1 RPTTQPGTSPRATQT
16 SRETYRLPGVRRQS
30 SSSAREGAPDMST
43 SSRVL
48 AALLRAGDRSTLQ
61 RLERAL
67 KASRGSVSD
76 AAAALGLPVSTLY
89 ALRRAVPAAREVL
102 EAHAMGRSGAQA
114 RAVAARKTRVIS
126 RGSEKVRKK

>member
-1 RPTTQPGTSPRATQT
+1 
-16 SRETYRLPGVRRQS
+16 
-30 SSSAREGAPDMST
+30 MST

-76 AAAALGLPVSTLY
+76 AAAALGLPISTLY
-89 ALRRAVPAAREVL
+89 DLRRDVPAVREVM
-102 EAHAMGRSGAQA
+102 EAHAMGRAGAQA
-114 RAVAARKTRVIS
+114 RATAARKTRAVP
-126 RGSEKVRKK
+126 R

>member
-1 RPTTQPGTSPRATQT
+1 
-16 SRETYRLPGVRRQS
+16 V
-30 SSSAREGAPDMST
+30 ST

-67 KASRGSVSD
+67 KASQGSVSD

-89 ALRRAVPAAREVL
+89 DLRRDVPAVRAVL
-102 EAHAMGRSGAQA
+102 LEHSMGRAGAQV
-114 RAVAARKTRVIS
+114 RAAEARKTRVIS
-126 RGSEKVRKK
+126 RGSKKNQKK